1 MGCMKKNGLYYY
13 VQNHRF
19 GGIFDPIWCQIHQNL
34 SIEECA
40 QILDELS
47 TEFYENNLDP
57 NELKVEET

>member
-1 MGCMKKNGLYYY
+1 MSRKTYQIVHNG
-13 VQNHRF
+13 QK
-19 GGIFDPIWCQIHQNL
+19 IHQNL

-47 TEFYENNLDP
+47 TDFYENNLDP

>member
-1 MGCMKKNGLYYY
+1 MSRKTYQIVYNG
-13 VQNHRF
+13 QK
-19 GGIFDPIWCQIHQNL
+19 IHQNL

>member
-1 MGCMKKNGLYYY
+1 MSRKTYQI
-13 VQNHRF
+13 VHR
-19 GGIFDPIWCQIHQNL
+19 GHKIHQNL

>member
-1 MGCMKKNGLYYY
+1 VSRKTY
-13 VQNHRF
+13 
-19 GGIFDPIWCQIHQNL
+19 QIVHQGQKIHKNL

>member
-1 MGCMKKNGLYYY
+1 MSRKTYQIVHQGQK
-13 VQNHRF
+13 
-19 GGIFDPIWCQIHQNL
+19 IHQNL

-47 TEFYENNLDP
+47 TEFYDNKLDP